1 MPQLHI
7 HEGDTVRTVSV
18 PDGKIT
24 LGRRADN
31 DVVLTDERASRY
43 HCAIEPSE
51 AGFILTDLGSR
62 NGTRL
67 NGSAVS
73 KAPIGDGDEIRIGQ
87 TRITFQLSDDA
98 EDEGSLTLL
107 EEFALAEEV
116 TEAEDIP
123 VATIEGSE
131 GAAPP
136 ESAATIEQMAALAG
150 LPIAKE
156 LHNVASVGRDVG
168 FDMNAIEMLDAHRK
182 TVHAA
187 GALKEESHAVH
198 AFRAILYGA
207 FRTRSTDIHFE
218 PRGSD
223 FQIRFRVDG
232 TMIPV
237 MALPNILGQGVLST
251 VKILCGL
258 DIAKRHVV
266 QEGNFSAQVPGRQI
280 DFRISYTPTMHGQK
294 LAIRVLDKTVMPAS
308 LADLNMPTSMLRAL
322 RAACNSD
329 SGMVI
334 VSGPTGSGKTTSL
347 YTAIRSLDATT
358 RNIVTIEDPIE
369 YQLDGIT
376 QIAAEARGGLS
387 FADLLK
393 SILRQDPDVILLG
406 EIRDAETARTAMQ
419 AAMTGHL
426 VFTTLH
432 ARDTVGTVFRLIDL
446 GVEPYMIAN
455 AVSMCLSQRL
465 LRVLCTSCRKS
476 FRPGPSHL
484 IKMKMENKRVERLY
498 AQVGCRECMQTGFR
512 GRTPIFEMLQFNDEL
527 RDILITKPS
536 IQQIRKA
543 AGEWTFQTLLDS
555 GYAKTVEGVTTIEE
569 VDRVAN
575 MG

>member
-1 MPQLHI
+1 
-7 HEGDTVRTVSV
+7 
-18 PDGKIT
+18 
-24 LGRRADN
+24 
-31 DVVLTDERASRY
+31 
-43 HCAIEPSE
+43 
-51 AGFILTDLGSR
+51 
-62 NGTRL
+62 
-67 NGSAVS
+67 
-73 KAPIGDGDEIRIGQ
+73 
-87 TRITFQLSDDA
+87 
-98 EDEGSLTLL
+98 
-107 EEFALAEEV
+107 
-116 TEAEDIP
+116 
-123 VATIEGSE
+123 
-131 GAAPP
+131 
-136 ESAATIEQMAALAG
+136 
-150 LPIAKE
+150 
-156 LHNVASVGRDVG
+156 
-168 FDMNAIEMLDAHRK
+168 
-182 TVHAA
+182 
-187 GALKEESHAVH
+187 
-198 AFRAILYGA
+198 
-207 FRTRSTDIHFE
+207 
-218 PRGSD
+218 
-223 FQIRFRVDG
+223 
-232 TMIPV
+232 
-237 MALPNILGQGVLST
+237 
-251 VKILCGL
+251 
-258 DIAKRHVV
+258 
-266 QEGNFSAQVPGRQI
+266 
-280 DFRISYTPTMHGQK
+280 
-294 LAIRVLDKTVMPAS
+294 
-308 LADLNMPTSMLRAL
+308 MLRAL
-322 RAACNSD
+322 RSACNSD